1 MSDLGDL
8 AAGKRMANVIGAG
21 QQWVTVW
28 VKHSRPLEPLEK
40 ENPNVKRNFITLIM
54 PVLLLLPAR
63 AWAAGTGAAGLPWE
77 TPLRLVANSLTG
89 PVALSIAIIALMAAG
104 GILVFGGELNE
115 FARRSCIAVLAIAF
129 LVAGSSFMATL
140 FGVSGAMV

>member
-1 MSDLGDL
+1 M
-8 AAGKRMANVIGAG
+8 
-21 QQWVTVW
+21 
-28 VKHSRPLEPLEK
+28 K
-40 ENPNVKRNFITLIM
+40 ENVRN
-54 PVLLLLPAR
+54 LLSAALVLLPAK
-63 AWAAGTGAAGLPWE
+63 AWAGGTGGSALPWE
-77 TPLRLVANSLTG
+77 NPLRLVANSLTG

-140 FGVSGAMV
+140 FGVAGAVI

>member
-1 MSDLGDL
+1 M
-8 AAGKRMANVIGAG
+8 RN
-21 QQWVTVW
+21 Q
-28 VKHSRPLEPLEK
+28 HSTFEK
-40 ENPNVKRNFITLIM
+40 GGNTNVKRNLKK
-54 PVLLLLPAR
+54 VLSAALVLLPAQ
-63 AWAAGTGAAGLPWE
+63 AWAAGAGGAALPWE
-77 TPLRLVANSLTG
+77 NPLKLVANSLTG

-140 FGVSGAMV
+140 FGVAGVVV